1 MSWYIYLARCSDNSL
16 YGGMTDDTDKRIK
29 THNSGKGAKYTRSRL
44 PVSLVYREECE
55 SRSEALKRERQIK
68 RLTHAQKEKLCE
80 NYIDL
85 SRKSGYNDNNLIKG
99 DEKMIYTIENDKI
112 KASFSD
118 VGAELVSL
126 INKADGEEYL
136 WQGDA
141 AYWTGH
147 AYNLFP
153 ICGRLTEGK
162 YTYKGETYEMNLHGF
177 ARKTSIPVTKQEDKK
192 ITFTL
197 TSNEDTLKI
206 YPFKFKLDITYSLCR
221 NALTTAFTLKNTDD
235 KVMYFAFGTHPG
247 FNVPLGGDGT
257 FEDYYLEFDEEA
269 SPEKLC
275 MSETCYYL
283 GKNEKFEGIDGK
295 VISLKH
301 SLFDNDAVFLYNVP
315 KAVTLKNKVSARSV
329 RVEYPDMQY
338 LGIWHAPKTEAPYV
352 CIEPWYSIPAD
363 DGKIDDL
370 ETKREMM
377 TLDPKGTYKTKLVFK
392 IN

>member
-1 MSWYIYLARCSDNSL
+1 MSWYVYMMRCSDDSL
-16 YGGMTDDTDKRIK
+16 YCGMTDDINKRLK
-29 THNSGKGAKYTRSRL
+29 AHNSGKGAKYTRARL
-44 PVSLVYREECE
+44 PVTLAYSEECPT
-55 SRSEALKRERQIK
+55 RSYALRRERAIK
-68 RLTHAQKEKLCE
+68 GMTRELKL
-80 NYIDL
+80 
-85 SRKSGYNDNNLIKG
+85 KLIKNKG
-99 DEKMIYTIENDKI
+99 ENKMIYTIENDKI

-126 INKADGEEYL
+126 INKADGTEYL

-197 TSNEDTLKI
+197 TADENTLKI
-206 YPFKFKLDITYSLCR
+206 YPFNFKLEITYSLCR
-221 NALTTAFTLKNTDD
+221 NALTTAFAVKNNDD
-235 KVMYFAFGTHPG
+235 KVMYFALGGHPG
-247 FNVPLGGDGT
+247 FNVPLGSDGC

-269 SPEKLC
+269 APEKLV
-275 MSETCYYL
+275 MSPTCYYT
-283 GKNEKFEGIDGK
+283 GKMEKFTEIDGK
-295 VISLKH
+295 VIGLKH
-301 SLFDNDAVFLYNVP
+301 SLFDNDAVFLHDIP
-315 KAVTLKNKVSARSV
+315 KAVTLKNKVSDRSV
-329 RVEYPDMQY
+329 RVEYPDMQF

-363 DGKIDDL
+363 DGVIDDL

-377 TLDPKGTYKTKLVFK
+377 TLDPKKSYKTKMVFK
-392 IN
+392 IQ

>member
-1 MSWYIYLARCSDNSL
+1 MSWYVYLMRCADDTL
-16 YGGMTDDTDKRIK
+16 YCGMTDDLEKRLK
-29 THNSGKGAKYTRSRL
+29 AHNSGKGAKYTRARL
-44 PVSLVYREECE
+44 PVALAYSEECP
-55 SRSEALKRERQIK
+55 SRSYALKRERAIK
-68 RLTHAQKEKLCE
+68 GMKRELKL
-80 NYIDL
+80 
-85 SRKSGYNDNNLIKG
+85 KLIKNKG
-99 DEKMIYTIENDKI
+99 ENKMIYTIENDKI

-126 INKADGEEYL
+126 INKADGTEYL

-197 TSNEDTLKI
+197 TADENTLKI
-206 YPFKFKLDITYSLCR
+206 YPFNFKLEITYSLCR
-221 NALTTAFTLKNTDD
+221 NALTTAFTVKNNDD
-235 KVMYFAFGTHPG
+235 KVMYFALGGHPG
-247 FNVPLGGDGT
+247 FNVPLGGDGC

-269 SPEKLC
+269 APEKLN
-275 MSETCYYL
+275 MSPTCYYA
-283 GKNEKFEGIDGK
+283 GAMEKFTEIDGK
-295 VISLKH
+295 VIDLKH
-301 SLFDNDAVFLYNVP
+301 SLFDNDAVFLHNVP
-315 KAVTLKNKVSARSV
+315 KAVTLRNKVSDRTV
-329 RVEYPDMQY
+329 RVEYPDMQF

-363 DGKIDDL
+363 DGVIDDL

-377 TLDPKGTYKTKLVFK
+377 TLDPKKSYKTKMVFK
-392 IN
+392 IS

>member
-1 MSWYIYLARCSDNSL
+1 MSWYVYMMRCADDTL
-16 YGGMTDDTDKRIK
+16 YCGMTDDIEKRLK
-29 THNSGKGAKYTRSRL
+29 AHNSGKGAKYTRTRL
-44 PVSLVYREECE
+44 PVTLAYGEECPT
-55 SRSEALKRERQIK
+55 RSYALKRERAIK
-68 RLTHAQKEKLCE
+68 GMTREQKLK
-80 NYIDL
+80 
-85 SRKSGYNDNNLIKG
+85 LIKNKG
-99 DEKMIYTIENDKI
+99 ENKMIYTIENDKI

-126 INKADGEEYL
+126 INKADGTEYL
-136 WQGDA
+136 WQGDP

-197 TSNEDTLKI
+197 TADENTLKI
-206 YPFKFKLDITYSLCR
+206 YPFNFKLEITYSLCR
-221 NALTTAFTLKNTDD
+221 NALTTAFTVKNNDD
-235 KVMYFAFGTHPG
+235 KVMYFALGGHPG
-247 FNVPLGGDGT
+247 FNVPLGGDGK
-257 FEDYYLEFDEEA
+257 FEDYYLEFDEECA
-269 SPEKLC
+269 PEKLI
-275 MSETCYYL
+275 MSETCYYT
-283 GKNEKFEGIDGK
+283 GKNEKFNKIDK
-295 VISLKH
+295 KTVNLEH

-315 KAVTLKNKVSARSV
+315 KGVTLKNKVSDRYV

-363 DGKIDDL
+363 DGVIDDL

-377 TLDPKGTYKTKLVFK
+377 TLESKRTYKTKMVFK